1 MTSHPLPFIVGTTK
15 EGRGDVEPFR
25 LLHPDLVPQQRES
38 LQHAASTLV
47 QMGLD
52 DTVLSAP
59 PVHQRLARVVLASS
73 GVIEWT
79 PGYWA
84 QDSALD
90 ERFGVVRVGGDRGG
104 IFLSGVLIAYLDVL
118 ENAARM
124 GTSITEDS
132 WRTLLWAPTAL
143 FDHVLRRPQVGM
155 TVVRPG
161 CGTEDLPFERTQ
173 AGQRLYL
180 ALMQAVR
187 FAVTGVLRAEDDRTL
202 VEDCVTLATACLR
215 AAAVALAFACDVP
228 GDPSLPAVETAE
240 HRYLWQVI
248 SEVRAAVPR
257 ARFEQFA
264 AALRRLN
271 DVYTACPLL
280 VAGG

>member
-1 MTSHPLPFIVGTTK
+1 M
-15 EGRGDVEPFR
+15 EPFR
-25 LLHPDLVPQQRES
+25 LLHPDLVPQRRES
-38 LQHAASTLV
+38 LQHAASMLV
-47 QMGLD
+47 RMGLD
-52 DTVLSAP
+52 DTVLSAS

-73 GVIEWT
+73 DVIEWK
-79 PGYWA
+79 PGHDNGGTGHD
-84 QDSALD
+84 Q
-90 ERFGVVRVGGDRGG
+90 RFGVVRVGGDRGG
-104 IFLSGVLIAYLDVL
+104 VFLSSILIAYLDVL

-124 GTSITEDS
+124 GTSIGEDS

-155 TVVRPG
+155 TVVTP
-161 CGTEDLPFERTQ
+161 CPGTEYLPHERVQ
-173 AGQRLYL
+173 AGQHLYL

-187 FAVTGVLRAEDDRTL
+187 FAVSGVVRAQDDRPL

-215 AAAVALAFACDVP
+215 AATVALAFACDVREEP
-228 GDPSLPAVETAE
+228 PPRIVEAAE

-248 SEVRAAVPR
+248 NDVRTAVPR

-271 DVYTACPLL
+271 DIYIACPLL
-280 VAGG
+280 AAGG

>member
-1 MTSHPLPFIVGTTK
+1 M
-15 EGRGDVEPFR
+15 EPFR
-25 LLHPDLVPQQRES
+25 LLHPDLVPQRRES
-38 LQHAASTLV
+38 LQHAASMLV

-52 DTVLSAP
+52 DTVLSAS

-73 GVIEWT
+73 DVIEWK
-79 PGYWA
+79 PGYGTGDA
-84 QDSALD
+84 RHDD
-90 ERFGVVRVGGDRGG
+90 RFGIVRVGGDRGG
-104 IFLSGVLIAYLDVL
+104 VFLSSILIAYLDVL

-124 GTSITEDS
+124 GTSIGEDS

-155 TVVRPG
+155 TVVTPG
-161 CGTEDLPFERTQ
+161 TGSEYLPHERTQ

-187 FAVTGVLRAEDDRTL
+187 FAVGGVKRAQDDRPL

-215 AAAVALAFACDVP
+215 AATVALAFACDVRHGRP
-228 GDPSLPAVETAE
+228 LPIMETFE
-240 HRYLWQVI
+240 HRYLWQRI

-264 AALRRLN
+264 SALRRLN
-271 DVYTACPLL
+271 DVYTASPLL
-280 VAGG
+280 VSGC

>member
-1 MTSHPLPFIVGTTK
+1 M
-15 EGRGDVEPFR
+15 EPFR
-25 LLHPDLVPQQRES
+25 LLHPDLVPQRRES
-38 LQHAASTLV
+38 LQHAASMLV

-73 GVIEWT
+73 DVIEWK
-79 PGYWA
+79 PGYGVR
-84 QDSALD
+84 SAEHD
-90 ERFGVVRVGGDRGG
+90 ERFGIVRVGGDRGG
-104 IFLSGVLIAYLDVL
+104 VFLSGILIAYLDVL
-118 ENAARM
+118 ENAART
-124 GTSITEDS
+124 GTSISEDS

-155 TVVRPG
+155 TVVMPG
-161 CGTEDLPFERTQ
+161 PGTGHLPCDRTQ
-173 AGQRLYL
+173 AGQRLHL

-187 FAVTGVLRAEDDRTL
+187 FAVSGVVRAQDDRTL

-215 AAAVALAFACDVP
+215 AATVALAFAGDV
-228 GDPSLPAVETAE
+228 GDDQPLPIMETAE
-240 HRYLWQVI
+240 HHYLWQMI

-280 VAGG
+280 VVGS

>member
-1 MTSHPLPFIVGTTK
+1 M
-15 EGRGDVEPFR
+15 EPFR
-25 LLHPDLVPQQRES
+25 LLHPDLVPQRRES
-38 LQHAASTLV
+38 LQHAASMLV

-52 DTVLSAP
+52 DTVLSAS

-73 GVIEWT
+73 GVIEWM
-79 PGYWA
+79 PGYWV
-84 QDSALD
+84 QDPELD

-104 IFLSGVLIAYLDVL
+104 VFLSGVLIAYLDVL

-124 GTSITEDS
+124 GTSIPEDS

-155 TVVRPG
+155 TVMTPG
-161 CGTEDLPFERTQ
+161 CGAENLPFERTQ

-187 FAVTGVLRAEDDRTL
+187 FAVSGVVRAQDDGPL
-202 VEDCVTLATACLR
+202 AEDCVTLATACLR
-215 AAAVALAFACDVP
+215 AAAVALAFAADVP
-228 GDPSLPAVETAE
+228 GHAPQPVVETTE

-264 AALRRLN
+264 ASLRGLN

-280 VAGG
+280 VSGG

>member
-1 MTSHPLPFIVGTTK
+1 
-15 EGRGDVEPFR
+15 VEPFR
-25 LLHPDLVPQQRES
+25 LLHPDLVPQRRES
-38 LQHAASTLV
+38 LQHAASMLV

-73 GVIEWT
+73 DVIEWK
-79 PGYWA
+79 PGHGLHDA
-84 QDSALD
+84 GHD
-90 ERFGVVRVGGDRGG
+90 ERFGIVRVGGDRGG
-104 IFLSGVLIAYLDVL
+104 VFLSSILIAYLDVL
-118 ENAARM
+118 ENAART

-155 TVVRPG
+155 TVVTPG
-161 CGTEDLPFERTQ
+161 PGTEHLPHERTQ
-173 AGQRLYL
+173 AGQRLYF

-187 FAVTGVLRAEDDRTL
+187 FAVSGVVRAEDDRTL

-215 AAAVALAFACDVP
+215 AAAVALAFACDVRA
-228 GDPSLPAVETAE
+228 DPPSPIMGTSE

-280 VAGG
+280 VSGG

>member
-1 MTSHPLPFIVGTTK
+1 M
-15 EGRGDVEPFR
+15 EPFR
-25 LLHPDLVPQQRES
+25 LLHPDLVPQRRES

-52 DTVLSAP
+52 DTVLSAS

-79 PGYWA
+79 PGHWVH
-84 QDSALD
+84 DTEHD
-90 ERFGVVRVGGDRGG
+90 ERFGIVRVGGDRGG
-104 IFLSGVLIAYLDVL
+104 VFLSGILVAYLDVL
-118 ENAARM
+118 ENAART
-124 GTSITEDS
+124 GTSISEDS

-143 FDHVLRRPQVGM
+143 FDHLLRRPQVGM
-155 TVVRPG
+155 TVVTPG
-161 CGTEDLPFERTQ
+161 PGTGYLPHERAQ
-173 AGQRLYL
+173 AGQRLHL

-187 FAVTGVLRAEDDRTL
+187 FAVGGVVRAQYDRTL

-215 AAAVALAFACDVP
+215 AATVALAFASDVP
-228 GDPSLPAVETAE
+228 GEALPIMDTAE

-248 SEVRAAVPR
+248 DEVRAAVPR

-264 AALRRLN
+264 AALRQLD

-280 VAGG
+280 VVGS

>member
-1 MTSHPLPFIVGTTK
+1 
-15 EGRGDVEPFR
+15 VEPFR
-25 LLHPDLVPQQRES
+25 LLHPDLVPQRRES
-38 LQHAASTLV
+38 LQHAASMLV

-52 DTVLSAP
+52 DTVLSAS

-73 GVIEWT
+73 DVIEWK
-79 PGYWA
+79 PGFRNG
-84 QDSALD
+84 DVGHD

-104 IFLSGVLIAYLDVL
+104 VFLSSILIAYLDVL

-124 GTSITEDS
+124 GTSISEDS
-132 WRTLLWAPTAL
+132 WRTMLWAPTAL

-155 TVVRPG
+155 TVVTPG
-161 CGTEDLPFERTQ
+161 HGTEYLPHERTQ

-187 FAVTGVLRAEDDRTL
+187 FAVSGVVRVQDDRPL

-215 AAAVALAFACDVP
+215 AATVALAFACDIRAE
-228 GDPSLPAVETAE
+228 PALTIAETAE

-248 SEVRAAVPR
+248 SDVRTAAPR

-264 AALRRLN
+264 AALRQLN
-271 DVYTACPLL
+271 DVHTECPLL
-280 VAGG
+280 AAGC

>member
-1 MTSHPLPFIVGTTK
+1 
-15 EGRGDVEPFR
+15 VEPFR
-25 LLHPDLVPQQRES
+25 LLHPDLVPQRRES
-38 LQHAASTLV
+38 LRHAASMLV

-52 DTVLSAP
+52 DTVLSASP
-59 PVHQRLARVVLASS
+59 MHQRLARVVLASS
-73 GVIEWT
+73 DVIEWK
-79 PGYWA
+79 PGYGTGDA
-84 QDSALD
+84 VHD
-90 ERFGVVRVGGDRGG
+90 ERFGIVRVGGDRGG
-104 IFLSGVLIAYLDVL
+104 VFLSGILIAYLDVL

-124 GTSITEDS
+124 GTSLSADS

-155 TVVRPG
+155 TVVTPG
-161 CGTEDLPFERTQ
+161 PGTEDLPHERTQ

-187 FAVTGVLRAEDDRTL
+187 FAVGGVVRAQDDRPL

-215 AAAVALAFACDVP
+215 AATVALAFACDV
-228 GDPSLPAVETAE
+228 GDDRTLPAMEMAE
-240 HRYLWQVI
+240 HRYLWQTVH
-248 SEVRAAVPR
+248 EVRAAVPR

-264 AALRRLN
+264 SALRRLN
-271 DVYTACPLL
+271 DVYTASPLL

>member
-1 MTSHPLPFIVGTTK
+1 
-15 EGRGDVEPFR
+15 VEPFR
-25 LLHPDLVPQQRES
+25 LLHPDLVPQRRES
-38 LQHAASTLV
+38 LQHAASMLV

-59 PVHQRLARVVLASS
+59 LVHQRLARVVLASS
-73 GVIEWT
+73 DVIEWK
-79 PGYWA
+79 PGHVV
-84 QDSALD
+84 QDTGHD
-90 ERFGVVRVGGDRGG
+90 ERFGIVRVGGDRGG
-104 IFLSGVLIAYLDVL
+104 VFLSGVLIAYLDVL

-124 GTSITEDS
+124 GTSIGEDS

-155 TVVRPG
+155 TVVTPG
-161 CGTEDLPFERTQ
+161 PGTEHLPHERTL

-187 FAVTGVLRAEDDRTL
+187 FAVSGVVRAHDDSPL
-202 VEDCVTLATACLR
+202 AEDCVTLATACLR
-215 AAAVALAFACDVP
+215 AATVALAFACDV
-228 GDPSLPAVETAE
+228 GDDQPLPIMETSE
-240 HRYLWQVI
+240 HRFLWQMI
-248 SEVRAAVPR
+248 SDVRAAVPR

-271 DVYTACPLL
+271 DVYTASPLL
-280 VAGG
+280 VVGS

>member
-1 MTSHPLPFIVGTTK
+1 M
-15 EGRGDVEPFR
+15 EPFR

-52 DTVLSAP
+52 DTVLSAS

-84 QDSALD
+84 QDNALD

-155 TVVRPG
+155 TVVTPG
-161 CGTEDLPFERTQ
+161 CGAEDLPFERTQ

-187 FAVTGVLRAEDDRTL
+187 FAVSGVLRAQDDRVL

-228 GDPSLPAVETAE
+228 GGLALPVVETVE
-240 HRYLWQVI
+240 HRYLWQAI

>member
-1 MTSHPLPFIVGTTK
+1 M
-15 EGRGDVEPFR
+15 EPFR
-25 LLHPDLVPQQRES
+25 LLHPDLVPQRRES
-38 LQHAASTLV
+38 LQHAASMLV

-52 DTVLSAP
+52 DTVLSASL
-59 PVHQRLARVVLASS
+59 VHQRLARVVLASS
-73 GVIEWT
+73 DVIEWK
-79 PGYWA
+79 PGFCFEEPA
-84 QDSALD
+84 GHD
-90 ERFGVVRVGGDRGG
+90 ERFDIVRVGGDRGG
-104 IFLSGVLIAYLDVL
+104 VFLSSILIAYLDVL
-118 ENAARM
+118 ENATRM
-124 GTSITEDS
+124 DTSITEDS

-155 TVVRPG
+155 TVVTPG
-161 CGTEDLPFERTQ
+161 GGTDHLPRERSQ
-173 AGQRLYL
+173 AGHRLYL

-187 FAVTGVLRAEDDRTL
+187 FAVSGVTRAEDDRPL

-215 AAAVALAFACDVP
+215 AATVALAFACDVRP
-228 GDPSLPAVETAE
+228 GRHEAPPLAITDTSE

-264 AALRRLN
+264 SALRGLN
-271 DVYTACPLL
+271 DVYTASPLL

>member
-1 MTSHPLPFIVGTTK
+1 M
-15 EGRGDVEPFR
+15 EPFR
-25 LLHPDLVPQQRES
+25 LLHPDLVPHRRES
-38 LQHAASTLV
+38 LRHAASMLV
-47 QMGLD
+47 RMGLD

-73 GVIEWT
+73 DVIEWT
-79 PGYWA
+79 PGYGV
-84 QDSALD
+84 QTGHD
-90 ERFGVVRVGGDRGG
+90 ERFGIVRVGGDRGG
-104 IFLSGVLIAYLDVL
+104 VFLSGILIAYLDVL

-124 GTSITEDS
+124 GTSVSEDS

-155 TVVRPG
+155 TVVTPAP
-161 CGTEDLPFERTQ
+161 GTEHLPHERAQ

-187 FAVTGVLRAEDDRTL
+187 FAVSGVVRAQDDSPL

-215 AAAVALAFACDVP
+215 AATVALEFALDTGAGRP
-228 GDPSLPAVETAE
+228 LPITETSE
-240 HRYLWQVI
+240 HRFLWQMI

-257 ARFEQFA
+257 ARFDQFA

-271 DVYTACPLL
+271 DVYTASPLL
-280 VAGG
+280 VVGS

>member
-1 MTSHPLPFIVGTTK
+1 M
-15 EGRGDVEPFR
+15 EPFR

-38 LQHAASTLV
+38 LQHAASVLV

-59 PVHQRLARVVLASS
+59 AVHQRLARVVLASS
-73 GVIEWT
+73 GVIQWA
-79 PGYWA
+79 PGCWVPDTG
-84 QDSALD
+84 QD

-104 IFLSGVLIAYLDVL
+104 VFLSGILIAYLDVL

-124 GTSITEDS
+124 DTSISEDS

-155 TVVRPG
+155 TVVTPG
-161 CGTEDLPFERTQ
+161 PGAEHLPHERAL
-173 AGQRLYL
+173 AGQRLHL

-187 FAVTGVLRAEDDRTL
+187 FAIAGVLREQDDRTL

-215 AAAVALAFACDVP
+215 AAAVALVFAADI
-228 GDPSLPAVETAE
+228 GDQPAPPLMETAE
-240 HRYLWQVI
+240 HRYLWQVVG
-248 SEVRAAVPR
+248 EVRAAVPR
-257 ARFEQFA
+257 ARFDQFA

-271 DVYTACPLL
+271 DLYATSPLL
-280 VAGG
+280 AANY

>member
-1 MTSHPLPFIVGTTK
+1 M
-15 EGRGDVEPFR
+15 EPFR
-25 LLHPDLVPQQRES
+25 MLHPDLVPQRRES

-52 DTVLSAP
+52 DTVLSAS

-79 PGYWA
+79 PGYRA
-84 QDSALD
+84 QERDLD

-124 GTSITEDS
+124 RTSINEDS

-155 TVVRPG
+155 TVMPPG
-161 CGTEDLPFERTQ
+161 CGTESLSFERTQ

-187 FAVTGVLRAEDDRTL
+187 FAVSGVVRAEDDRTL

-215 AAAVALAFACDVP
+215 AAAVALAFAADVP
-228 GDPSLPAVETAE
+228 EGLPLPVVETEE

-248 SEVRAAVPR
+248 SDVRAAVPR
-257 ARFEQFA
+257 ARFEQFS

-271 DVYTACPLL
+271 DVYTSCPLL

>member
-1 MTSHPLPFIVGTTK
+1 M
-15 EGRGDVEPFR
+15 EPFR
-25 LLHPDLVPQQRES
+25 LLHPDLVPQRRES
-38 LQHAASTLV
+38 LQHAASMLV

-52 DTVLSAP
+52 DTVLSAS
-59 PVHQRLARVVLASS
+59 PVHQRLARVVLANS

-79 PGYWA
+79 PGYRV
-84 QDSALD
+84 QESDLD
-90 ERFGVVRVGGDRGG
+90 QRFGVVRVGGDRGG

-124 GTSITEDS
+124 RTSITEDS

-155 TVVRPG
+155 TVMPPG
-161 CGTEDLPFERTQ
+161 CGTESLPFERTQ
-173 AGQRLYL
+173 AGQRLYF

-187 FAVTGVLRAEDDRTL
+187 FAVSGVVRAEDDRTL

-215 AAAVALAFACDVP
+215 AAAVALAFAADVP
-228 GDPSLPAVETAE
+228 EGSPLPVVENDE

-248 SEVRAAVPR
+248 SDVRAAVPR
-257 ARFEQFA
+257 ARFEQFS

>member
-1 MTSHPLPFIVGTTK
+1 
-15 EGRGDVEPFR
+15 VEPFR
-25 LLHPDLVPQQRES
+25 LLHPDLVPQRREA

-52 DTVLSAP
+52 DTVLSAS

-73 GVIEWT
+73 GVIEWS
-79 PGYWA
+79 PGYRV
-84 QDSALD
+84 QQCPVD
-90 ERFGVVRVGGDRGG
+90 ERFGVVRAGGDRGG

-155 TVVRPG
+155 TVMGPG
-161 CGTEDLPFERTQ
+161 RGTEDLPLERAL

-187 FAVTGVLRAEDDRTL
+187 FAVNGVLRAEDDRTL

-215 AAAVALAFACDVP
+215 AAAVALVFAADVP
-228 GDPSLPAVETAE
+228 YEMPAPVVETAE

-248 SEVRAAVPR
+248 GEVRGAVPR

-264 AALRRLN
+264 TALRRLN
-271 DVYTACPLL
+271 DVSATRPLL
-280 VAGG
+280 AAGG

>member
-1 MTSHPLPFIVGTTK
+1 M
-15 EGRGDVEPFR
+15 EPFR
-25 LLHPDLVPQQRES
+25 LLHPDLVPQRRES
-38 LQHAASTLV
+38 LQHAASMLV

-73 GVIEWT
+73 DVIEWK
-79 PGYWA
+79 PGHGVHDA
-84 QDSALD
+84 GHD
-90 ERFGVVRVGGDRGG
+90 ERFGIVRVGGDRGG
-104 IFLSGVLIAYLDVL
+104 VFLSSILIAYLDVL
-118 ENAARM
+118 ENAART

-155 TVVRPG
+155 TVVTPG
-161 CGTEDLPFERTQ
+161 PGTEHLPHERTQ
-173 AGQRLYL
+173 AGQRLYF

-187 FAVTGVLRAEDDRTL
+187 FAVSGVVRAEDDRTL

-215 AAAVALAFACDVP
+215 AAAVALAFACDVRA
-228 GDPSLPAVETAE
+228 DPPSPIMETSE

-280 VAGG
+280 VSGG